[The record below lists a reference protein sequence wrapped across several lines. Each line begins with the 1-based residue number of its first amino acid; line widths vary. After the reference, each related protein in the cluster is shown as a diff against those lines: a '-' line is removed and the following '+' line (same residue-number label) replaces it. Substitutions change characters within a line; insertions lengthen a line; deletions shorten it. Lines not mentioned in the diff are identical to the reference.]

1 MRLRDLQ
8 RIAVDE
14 IKRHALVL
22 STRSP
27 RAQAQI
33 LQEYLWTEEGAE
45 STTLERVANDA
56 PPWLDK
62 LATRHLADE
71 ERHARLFRE
80 RLVELGVRRTRPP
93 PKLLLA
99 KMWWLDRAVTPFKT
113 AFAAGP
119 IVVLLSVA
127 AQLETTG
134 VRMFGRHL
142 AVLEKLAPGDP
153 TTALIRSVLHD
164 EKRHAKSCAAAAR
177 KLVRPDEV
185 AELERLKDKIAEIDR
200 AFGVTISIGFWLLV
214 ATNVLRDLRAPQAA
228 STTLAKAAA

>member
-1 MRLRDLQ
+1 MRLRELQ
-8 RIAVDE
+8 RTAVDA

-45 STTLERVANDA
+45 ATTLERVANDA

-71 ERHARLFRE
+71 ERHAQLFRD
-80 RLVELGVRRTRPP
+80 RLVELGVPRTRPP
-93 PKLLLA
+93 PKILTA

-127 AQLETTG
+127 AQLESTG

-142 AVLEKLAPGDP
+142 AVLEQLSPDNP
-153 TTALIRSVLHD
+153 TTALLRSVLHD
-164 EKRHAKSCAAAAR
+164 EKRHAKSCRAAAR
-177 KLVRPDEV
+177 KLVRPE
-185 AELERLKDKIAEIDR
+185 ELAQLQRLEDKIAEIDR
-200 AFGVTISIGFWLLV
+200 AFGVTISIGFWLTV
-214 ATNVLRDLRAPQAA
+214 AVNVMRDRRAPQAV
-228 STTLAKAAA
+228 STLIKAAA

>member
-8 RIAVDE
+8 RKAVDG
-14 IKRHALVL
+14 IKRHALEL

-71 ERHARLFRE
+71 ERHARLFRD
-80 RLVELGVRRTRPP
+80 RLGELGVPRTRPP
-93 PKLLLA
+93 PKILTA
-99 KMWWLDRAVTPFKT
+99 KMWWLDRAVTPYKT

-142 AVLEKLAPGDP
+142 AVLEALSPDDP
-153 TTALIRSVLHD
+153 TAALIRSVLHD

-177 KLVRPDEV
+177 KLVRPDEIGQ
-185 AELERLKDKIAEIDR
+185 LERLKDKIAEIDR

-214 ATNVLRDLRAPQAA
+214 AANLLRDVRAGRAA
-228 STTLAKAAA
+228 HNLTKAAA